1 MKFEAF
7 DDTKIEEYAA
17 RAKAE
22 WGGTKEYAEYEK
34 KSGSRSRQEEK
45 VAADELMS
53 VFAEFGAMRD
63 KSPDSGEVRAQVQKL
78 KSVITKN
85 YYSCTDEILA
95 SLGQMYAAN
104 DEFRQNIDKA
114 GGEGTAAFVSRAIAG
129 YCKENA

>member
-34 KSGSRSRQEEK
+34 KSRTRSKQEETV
-45 VAADELMS
+45 VANELMS

-63 KSPDSGEVRAQVQKL
+63 KSPDCDEVRAQVQKL
-78 KSVITKN
+78 QSVITKN
-85 YYSCTDEILA
+85 YYSCTNEILA

-114 GGEGTAAFVSRAIAG
+114 SGEGTADFVSRAVAE
-129 YCKENA
+129 YCK